1 MNNIRALAARL
12 EAVKRQAEAL
22 GIFTGDRELLECH
35 VCGLMED
42 VDTYGWLMTYESSEP
57 IEDSGLRFAALDEGH
72 WRCPSCGA
80 VVEEKK

>member
-1 MNNIRALAARL
+1 
-12 EAVKRQAEAL
+12 
-22 GIFTGDRELLECH
+22 
-35 VCGLMED
+35 MED

-72 WRCPSCGA
+72 WRCPACGA